1 MTGGEAVFW
10 PAVRSSPK
18 TATLKSMPQQTKKQ
32 RRSRVPRKTGVVN
45 AENLLE
51 RIDQHYHHL
60 NAGLDALEARLEA
73 NGDVQDD
80 VDGAAAV
87 ELIRRKP
94 R

>member
-1 MTGGEAVFW
+1 
-10 PAVRSSPK
+10 
-18 TATLKSMPQQTKKQ
+18 MPQQAKKQ
-32 RRSRVPRKTGVVN
+32 RRARVPRKTGAVN

-73 NGDVQDD
+73 NGGVDD
-80 VDGAAAV
+80 AAAI

>member
-1 MTGGEAVFW
+1 M
-10 PAVRSSPK
+10 
-18 TATLKSMPQQTKKQ
+18 LQQTNKQ

-51 RIDQHYHHL
+51 RIDQHYYHL
-60 NAGLDALEARLEA
+60 NVGLDALEARLEA

-80 VDGAAAV
+80 VDAAAV

>member
-1 MTGGEAVFW
+1 M
-10 PAVRSSPK
+10 
-18 TATLKSMPQQTKKQ
+18 
-32 RRSRVPRKTGVVN
+32 N
-45 AENLLE
+45 AENLLD
-51 RIDQHYHHL
+51 RIDQHYYHL
-60 NAGLDALEARLEA
+60 IVGLDALEARLEA

>member
-1 MTGGEAVFW
+1 M
-10 PAVRSSPK
+10 
-18 TATLKSMPQQTKKQ
+18 
-32 RRSRVPRKTGVVN
+32 N

-73 NGDVQDD
+73 NGG
-80 VDGAAAV
+80 VDEAAAI

>member
-1 MTGGEAVFW
+1 M
-10 PAVRSSPK
+10 
-18 TATLKSMPQQTKKQ
+18 
-32 RRSRVPRKTGVVN
+32 N

-51 RIDQHYHHL
+51 RIDQHYYHL
-60 NAGLDALEARLEA
+60 NVGLDALEARLEA

-80 VDGAAAV
+80 VDAAAV

>member
-1 MTGGEAVFW
+1 MTGGEGVFW
-10 PAVRSSPK
+10 PAVRSSPQ
-18 TATLKSMPQQTKKQ
+18 TATLKTMPEQTKKP
-32 RRSRVPRKTGVVN
+32 RRSRVPRKTGAVN
-45 AENLLE
+45 AQNLLE

-73 NGDVQDD
+73 NGG
-80 VDGAAAV
+80 VDEAAAI